1 MREKANSTKREIIMI
16 LAAAAAALVVML
28 FFLTAGTKVLSGYET
43 VRVATVRKD
52 IAKGTKITEENL
64 KEFFELR
71 EVNKSMLPEHTM
83 ADLNQLKGQI
93 LCVPLQKNE
102 IVTEKD
108 MNNLA
113 RLKVSMLDPIEL
125 TFTATSV
132 SDSVGGIIRSGDVI
146 NVGITYQTDEGQAR
160 YRTAGENIYVI
171 AAMDDS
177 GKSVPPQ
184 DSKTACTMFRVI
196 MEQQDAEKFLE
207 TLREGDETIVTLPRS

>member
-1 MREKANSTKREIIMI
+1 MI

-28 FFLTAGTKVLSGYET
+28 FFFNSRNEGAVPDMKS